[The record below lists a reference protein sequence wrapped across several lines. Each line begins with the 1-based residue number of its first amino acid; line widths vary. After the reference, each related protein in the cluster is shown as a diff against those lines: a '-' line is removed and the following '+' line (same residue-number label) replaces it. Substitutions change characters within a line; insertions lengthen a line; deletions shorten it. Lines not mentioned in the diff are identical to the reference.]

1 MIFFVRSLY
10 VQANDYYFI
19 GGFIVRKQKYV
30 SLLALGLGVTTILA
44 ACGGTK
50 TAPSSASSATTAATD
65 DNFTVGMVTDVGGVD
80 DKSFN
85 QSAWEGLV
93 AWGEENGKTKGV
105 DGYDYIQSNADSE
118 FVTNLNTA
126 VNSNFDLIIGIG
138 YKLQPA
144 MQDVAKQN
152 PDTKFAIIDAVITGE
167 NTVSVS
173 FKDNEAAFLAG
184 VAAAKTTKTNQ
195 VGFIGGQEGT
205 VIDRFEAG
213 FVAGVKSVNPDVA
226 VKVEYVGSFGDAA
239 GGKSKAAAMYA
250 SGIDVIYQAAGDSG
264 NGVFSEAKDIV
275 KADPSKEIWVIGVD
289 RDQTEEGKLTLDDGT
304 ERNLTLTSTLK
315 GVGAA
320 TKDIATKTMNGEFPA
335 GEVMTFGLAED
346 GVNLTDGQL
355 TDDALKAVNDA
366 KQQILDGTIT
376 VPEAPEK

>member
-1 MIFFVRSLY
+1 M
-10 VQANDYYFI
+10 NK
-19 GGFIVRKQKYV
+19 KQW
-30 SLLALGLGVTTILA
+30 LGLGLVTVAAIGLA
-44 ACGGTK
+44 ACGNRASKKDSANSESK
-50 TAPSSASSATTAATD
+50 TDLKAAIITD
-65 DNFTVGMVTDVGGVD
+65 TGGVD

-93 AWGEENGKTKGV
+93 AWGEENSKEKGI

-126 VNSNFDLIIGIG
+126 VNSNFDLVFGIG
-138 YKLQPA
+138 YKLKSA
-144 MQDVAKQN
+144 MQDVATQN
-152 PDTKFAIIDAVITGE
+152 PDTLFAIIDDVIEGE
-167 NTVSVS
+167 NTVSIS

-195 VGFIGGQEGT
+195 LGFIGGQESA

-213 FVAGVKSVNPDVA
+213 FVAGAKSVNPEID

-289 RDQTEEGKLTLDDGT
+289 RDQTEEGLLTLDDGT

-315 GVGAA
+315 GVGTAA
-320 TKDIATKTMNGEFPA
+320 KDIATLTMNDEFPA
-335 GEVMTFGLAED
+335 GEVLNFGLAEE
-346 GVNLTDGQL
+346 GVDLTDGQL
-355 TDDALKAVNDA
+355 GEEALTAVEDA
-366 KQQILDGTIT
+366 KSQILDGTLT
-376 VPEAPEK
+376 VPEAPEN